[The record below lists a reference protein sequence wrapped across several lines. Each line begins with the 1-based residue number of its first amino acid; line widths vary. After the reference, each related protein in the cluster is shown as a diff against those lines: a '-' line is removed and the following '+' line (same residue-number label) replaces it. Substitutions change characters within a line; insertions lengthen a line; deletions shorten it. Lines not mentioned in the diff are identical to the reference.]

1 LRSATEPIDDS
12 PTGKLVEGILSTIA
26 QFENDDKAERTKR
39 GMKAALERGTWPF
52 PPTLGYLK
60 LQQADGRSKVV
71 HDPKVAP
78 FIKEAFGLFATGRY
92 ERIEVLR
99 IVSAAGLRNKKGKK
113 LSPQSFANLLKN
125 QFYAGK
131 LVVKGWEIDSKG
143 AFEPIVSEETFTL
156 VQSILSGRR
165 PTTLKRRRTHPDFPL
180 RHFVKCG
187 ECQRPLTGSY
197 STGRS
202 DKYGYYHCANGSCR
216 SRNIPRQKLESE
228 FLTLIEQ
235 LQPKAE
241 YINLFREIVLDVW
254 KQRRSDTSRLV
265 STLESRVT
273 DLKAK
278 RQRVIDAFL
287 HERSIDRSTYQEQLE
302 SLNDEIALVQLE
314 VPDARLEE
322 LDIEAGLNYATNALR
337 NAAKFWIQCSA
348 DERQTFQRVLFP
360 EGLVFEGKSFRT
372 ATTCIAFSYL
382 QEISSGESSLASRT
396 GVEPVSPP

>member
-1 LRSATEPIDDS
+1 M
-12 PTGKLVEGILSTIA
+12 V
-26 QFENDDKAERTKR
+26 
-39 GMKAALERGTWPF
+39 TWPF

-60 LQQADGRSKVV
+60 LQQPDGRSRVI
-71 HDPKVAP
+71 HDPNVAP
-78 FIKEAFGLFATGRY
+78 FIKEAFELFATGRY

-99 IVSAAGLRNKKGKK
+99 IVSAAGLRNKKGNK
-113 LSPQSFANLLKN
+113 LSPQSFANLLRN

-165 PTTLKRRRTHPDFPL
+165 PTTLKRRRTHPDFLL

-187 ECQRPLTGSY
+187 ECQRPLTASY
-197 STGRS
+197 SSGRS

-228 FLTLIEQ
+228 FLTLIGQ

-241 YINLFREIVLDVW
+241 YLNLFREIVLDVW
-254 KQRRSDTSRLV
+254 KQRRSDTTRLV

-278 RQRVIDAFL
+278 RQRG
-287 HERSIDRSTYQEQLE
+287 Y
-302 SLNDEIALVQLE
+302 
-314 VPDARLEE
+314 
-322 LDIEAGLNYATNALR
+322 
-337 NAAKFWIQCSA
+337 
-348 DERQTFQRVLFP
+348 
-360 EGLVFEGKSFRT
+360 
-372 ATTCIAFSYL
+372 
-382 QEISSGESSLASRT
+382 
-396 GVEPVSPP
+396 